1 MNFTFKI
8 GKKIKESWPLYKEHF
23 GTLLIM
29 TIATFVVAGV
39 GQKENMVLSLI
50 VTLVNILLSYLW
62 IRLIFNIIDK
72 KEFNLFSKEALPTLG
87 QLWNFFKTSLLY
99 ALCVIVGFILLII
112 PGFYVLGRL
121 MFAIYL
127 SVEKNQGA
135 RASIK
140 ESWNMTKDYGWL
152 IFWKSFVIGLFIILG
167 FIALFVGSFVTYPI
181 GFMVMIMMYREF
193 VKFKSQNNSNQIS
206 TTPISVEPQV
216 KEAPAT
222 TEVVNPQ

>member
-8 GKKIKESWPLYKEHF
+8 GEKIKEAWSLYKEHF
-23 GTLLIM
+23 TTLLIV

-39 GQKENMVLSLI
+39 GQKDNNILAIIVMV
-50 VTLVNILLSYLW
+50 VNILLSYIW

-99 ALCVIVGFILLII
+99 ALCVITGFVLLII

-135 RASIK
+135 RVSIK
-140 ESWNMTKDYGWL
+140 ESWEMTRGYGWL
-152 IFWKSFVIGLFIILG
+152 IFWKSFVIGLFIVLG
-167 FIALFVGSFVTYPI
+167 FIALFIGSFVTYPI

-193 VKFKSQNNSNQIS
+193 VKFKSQTPANSN
-206 TTPISVEPQV
+206 PI
-216 KEAPAT
+216 
-222 TEVVNPQ
+222 EVVKDLPKETPVDAVVIEEVK